1 MAEIDTTPMTVS
13 PVTLKGAVVRLEP
26 LSHDHLPGLIAV
38 GLDPV
43 LWRWIPTPVTTP
55 DEMRTYVRT
64 ALEERDRHVSLPFAI
79 MHKTTGQVIGSTRYG
94 NIDRANRRVEIG
106 WTWVARSHQRT
117 GANTD
122 AKRLLLTHAFETL
135 GAHRVELKTD
145 ALNTQSRAAI
155 ARIGAT
161 QEGVFRSH
169 VVVAPRVGPDGQMIP
184 ARLRDSV
191 YFSVIHAEWPTVK
204 ERLASLARRD

>member
-1 MAEIDTTPMTVS
+1 MVEIDTRPMTVS
-13 PVTLKGAVVRLEP
+13 PVTLTGAVVRLEP
-26 LSHDHLPGLIAV
+26 LSQDHLPGLITV

-43 LWRWIPTPVTTP
+43 LWRWVPTQVTTP
-55 DEMRTYVRT
+55 DEMRAYVHT

-79 MHKTTGQVIGSTRYG
+79 VHRASGQVIGSTRYG

-122 AKRLLLTHAFETL
+122 AKRLLLTHAFEVL

-145 ALNTQSRAAI
+145 ALNQQSRAAI

-161 QEGVFRSH
+161 QEGIFRSH
-169 VVVAPRVGPDGQMIP
+169 VVVPARVGPEGEAIP

-191 YFSVIHAEWPTVK
+191 YFSIIAAEWPAVK
-204 ERLASLARRD
+204 ERLAALARPD

>member
-1 MAEIDTTPMTVS
+1 MTEIDTTPMTVS
-13 PVTLKGAVVRLEP
+13 PVTLTGAVVRLEP
-26 LSHDHLPGLIAV
+26 LSHDHLAGLIEV

-43 LWRWIPTPVTTP
+43 LWRWIPAPVTTP
-55 DEMRTYVRT
+55 EEMRAYVRT

-79 MHKTTGQVIGSTRYG
+79 VDKATGDVIGSTRYG

-135 GAHRVELKTD
+135 GVHRVELKTD
-145 ALNTQSRAAI
+145 ALNQQSRTAI

-169 VVVAPRVGPDGQMIP
+169 VVVSARRGPDGEIIP

-191 YFSVIHAEWPTVK
+191 YFSVIAAEWPQVK
-204 ERLASLARRD
+204 QRLAGLAQRR

>member
-1 MAEIDTTPMTVS
+1 MAEIDTSPMTVS
-13 PVTLKGAVVRLEP
+13 PITLTGAVVRLEP

-43 LWRWIPTPVTTP
+43 LWRWIPTQVTTP
-55 DEMRTYVRT
+55 DEMRAYVRT

-79 MHKTTGQVIGSTRYG
+79 VDQADAHVIGCTRYG
-94 NIDRANRRVEIG
+94 NIDRVNRRVEIG

-122 AKRLLLTHAFETL
+122 AKRLLLTHAFEVL

-145 ALNTQSRAAI
+145 ALNQQSRAAI

-161 QEGVFRSH
+161 QEGIFRSH
-169 VVVAPRVGPDGQMIP
+169 VVVPARVGPEGETVP

-191 YFSVIHAEWPTVK
+191 YFSVIASEWPQVK
-204 ERLASLARRD
+204 ERLAAMARRD